1 MEIVKGILGAII
13 PSCQPK
19 DMTYPSDPVFHMKE
33 IGKNMA
39 KKLKRVGV
47 KTIHDL
53 ATMTDRDISQATGK
67 TVFIS
72 TEKFIEFR
80 KAAIK
85 IVEAYENDRNKDAH
99 IQEVANEMGPNK
111 FGLGDTNGATKEGNG
126 EIEMTEKGNSQ

>member
-33 IGKNMA
+33 VGKNMA

-47 KTIHDL
+47 KTISDL

-85 IVEAYENDRNKDAH
+85 IVEAYESDRSKDAH
-99 IQEVANEMGPNK
+99 IQEVANGMESNN
-111 FGLGDTNGATKEGNG
+111 FGLGDTNEATKEGKG
-126 EIEMTEKGNSQ
+126 EVEMTKKGSSQ

>member
-1 MEIVKGILGAII
+1 
-13 PSCQPK
+13 
-19 DMTYPSDPVFHMKE
+19 MTYPSDPVFYMKE

-53 ATMTDRDISQATGK
+53 ATMTDRDISRATGK

-80 KAAIK
+80 RAAIK
-85 IVEAYENDRNKDAH
+85 IVEAYENERSKDAH
-99 IQEVANEMGPNK
+99 IQEVANEMKPNTFGPAAKNK
-111 FGLGDTNGATKEGNG
+111 ATKEGNG
-126 EIEMTEKGNSQ
+126 EVEMTEKGNSQ

>member
-39 KKLKRVGV
+39 KELKRVGV

>member
-1 MEIVKGILGAII
+1 
-13 PSCQPK
+13 
-19 DMTYPSDPVFHMKE
+19 MTYPSDPVFYMKE

-53 ATMTDRDISQATGK
+53 ATMTDRDISRATGK

-126 EIEMTEKGNSQ
+126 EIEMTKKGNSQ